1 MALKESFEHIEK
13 LIARANARYGQLAS
27 THEGL
32 GVALEEWD
40 ELREAVKSND
50 LHRVESECLDL
61 AAVLI
66 RMAEEISTNK
76 QTQNR
81 STK

>member
-1 MALKESFEHIEK
+1 MALSESFDHITA
-13 LIARANARYGQLAS
+13 LIHRANARYGPLAS

-32 GVALEEWD
+32 GVAMEEWD

-50 LHRVESECLDL
+50 LDRIESECLDL

-66 RMAEEISTNK
+66 RMAEDISNNQ